1 MIAPVRMQ
9 HIMGRLLY
17 EVGSAKLLWG
27 SEAALVGSPEP
38 YLRTFMDLAISD
50 ELMDGYGYPQITR
63 ADKEAI
69 LGLNFARMLGMDLA
83 RAVASASPIPGRP

>member
-1 MIAPVRMQ
+1 MIAPMRMQ

-17 EVGSAKLLWG
+17 EVGPGKLLWG

-38 YLRTFMDLAISD
+38 YLRTFMDLSISE
-50 ELMDGYGYPQITR
+50 ELQDGYGYPQITR

-69 LGLNFARMLGMDLA
+69 LGQNFARLLGIDLHQA
-83 RAVASASPIPGRP
+83 IAAATPIPGRP